1 MNRVC
6 ILSCAIVAF
15 AVACN
20 PNQHESTPNNAK
32 PDSSISQPLVAS
44 ADTFKPILS
53 KLPKADTPSVKSK
66 DTVAKKVDIEKLITC
81 EGVGP
86 VKFSDTYE
94 SLVQKFGSENLV
106 EDSVFTEGEFQGFS
120 TIVWPN
126 TDKQVTVYW
135 LDIKPPFKH
144 IMSIL
149 IDQVKSPWKL
159 PNKVGI
165 NISLKELIKLN
176 GNEAMNFYGFG
187 WDYGGAIVNFGKGN
201 LEKQYPCVGGILAP
215 QKPID
220 EKDGKKILGDKEVS
234 SSLPEIGKYDVRLT
248 TLIISAS
255 PRRTET
261 E

>member
-1 MNRVC
+1 MNRAC

-20 PNQHESTPNNAK
+20 PKQQESTPSIAEL
-32 PDSSISQPLVAS
+32 DSSKSQQLIVS
-44 ADTFKPILS
+44 GDTFKPIV
-53 KLPKADTPSVKSK
+53 KELPKADTSVLKSK
-66 DTVAKKVDIEKLITC
+66 DSVVNKIDLGKVITC
-81 EGVGP
+81 QGVGP

-94 SLVQKFGSENLV
+94 SLVQKFGSENLL

-126 TDKQVTVYW
+126 TDKQFTVYW
-135 LDIKPPFKH
+135 LDIKPPFKS

-159 PNKVGI
+159 PNGVGI
-165 NISLKELIKLN
+165 NMSLKELVKLN
-176 GNEAMNFYGFG
+176 GNEAIKFYGFG

-201 LEKQYPCVGGILAP
+201 LEKHYPCVGGILAP

-220 EKDGKKILGDKEVS
+220 EKDGKKILGDMEVS

-248 TLIISAS
+248 TLIISAN
-255 PRRTET
+255 PRKAE
-261 E
+261 